1 MSTGGA
7 EDADS
12 DHELALVIDET
23 PQDTTP
29 TTKQSCS
36 SSTDERKK
44 AAMKCKH
51 DSEGGT
57 EVSFIQ

>member
-1 MSTGGA
+1 VGGA

-12 DHELALVIDET
+12 DHEFALVIDET
-23 PQDTTP
+23 PQLTTP
-29 TTKQSCS
+29 TTKQSRS
-36 SSTDERKK
+36 SSTDERRK
-44 AAMKCKH
+44 AAIKRKR

>member
-1 MSTGGA
+1 MGGA

-12 DHELALVIDET
+12 DHEFALVIDET
-23 PQDTTP
+23 PQAIP
-29 TTKQSCS
+29 TTKPSRS

-44 AAMKCKH
+44 APIKRKRE
-51 DSEGGT
+51 SEGST